1 MGLKIKV
8 TIDDKSLKQALTK
21 LQKGVEVPVKFDS
34 KSLKEMT
41 SQIEKL
47 NSLSLK
53 SLANTEELKNLAK
66 ASELLNKQIK
76 LYEKLNQTKKAPTNS
91 SGTSDNSSGAN
102 DDNYKNALNI
112 QKELYALKTKRLD
125 TTREEMALYTKRIN
139 QLDEE
144 LMKSKALITDE
155 GQLKTLKQEQGELES
170 AYNTQYNLRLVK
182 LKEVKHLAQQE
193 LDLVLKK
200 FEASKNFEY
209 VDEAKYNTFKQK
221 VVELD
226 GLTTKQVTA
235 EVKRLKLELKDLTS
249 DANTK
254 RIANTSKSF
263 SLLGVTLSQITK
275 FASLTM
281 VLRTL
286 WTELQKGYDHIKT
299 VDEAFTN
306 MSMTMESLTREG
318 FDGML
323 DKVNELSQSMG
334 AVSSD
339 VLKIAQTFAN
349 DSTSLQ
355 AVMDKLAPSIALMNI
370 SGMNPTEVT
379 KSIMSIANSYQM
391 LAEDGSNAAEVTEYL
406 GDVMAK
412 VSANMDMD
420 FVEGMEG
427 LVSGIGVAGST
438 MRAAGVDM
446 EWFVGQLG
454 NAMVSTGQ
462 TADKL
467 GRGMRTITARVMQQK
482 QTLEE
487 LGESTEDIELIFANG
502 EKALGQLGIAIR
514 DDLTGDLRSFSTVM
528 DELGAKWDDLSD
540 SSKYYIAEVL
550 AGKNQM
556 DIFIGM
562 MDSYQN
568 ATNLVEQAY
577 QSQGTLME
585 MNEKYADSLQGKTNT
600 LVSSFQE
607 LYQTVLNTDG
617 FKALLDLITKLIQ
630 GVTELVKTFESLG
643 GVGGLGAVALATPAV
658 STLGKSVTT
667 LGTKLGALVP
677 QITGVTMALEGM
689 GSASLAQKAI
699 LGVGLPGAIGAAI
712 LAIGLIEKNHKTLSE
727 SVDDTV
733 ASMKELNT
741 EAEKYINIETNL
753 TRYEQLHKELQGVAE
768 NSEKSAELLK
778 EINSIRV
785 SLSSEDAGMEKILN
799 NEYLSLEKQL
809 FMIREINK
817 ERLKTSVETFE
828 KENNQETL
836 DKLKDGIDYQLNL
849 WKGQREA
856 LERARD
862 NDLDYVD
869 WGGQLFEVNLLN
881 QKHQETSEV
890 LSSQYSKWLEIES
903 QMQKFKENG
912 ISTKLVLGEMTDEA
926 SELLNEIVG
935 INDAVNDSKDSTAK
949 KPNLS
954 YDRASDEDIAKLN
967 KDYLETTEK
976 LENARDLLKEI
987 NKEGLN
993 LENASDVL
1001 DMFDDFTGNIT
1012 NAIEVQEFLNNKIA
1026 EMKDTQSQTYQQM
1039 LAEDEQF
1046 WETKVKNSESWKSH
1060 VDATNQ
1066 SIHDL
1071 GVALLGEESQ
1081 DFVNYINERNQQRLI
1096 DLENAKSMAHAE
1108 KILTASTVNDLGA
1121 YFAGLVDDKSGF
1133 RQTDFQN
1140 IINFL
1145 NEAGEAEVTTINELR
1160 AKWKTY
1166 FQDTY
1171 NALNQR
1177 LMSLSETAYE
1187 GDKENIYSD
1196 MMKLQQEN
1204 NKMNQF
1210 FDKVATFDKVTGS
1223 LSQKTTSGL
1232 SSGSSGSSSSSSS
1245 SKSEV
1250 ADLELKI
1257 NRYYELENAMK
1268 RVENALSLNK
1278 VKQENASASE
1288 KVKLMK
1294 EEVELL
1300 KQKQALTEKNRKELN
1315 KEANELKKTLQ
1326 SNGFRFD
1333 ANGQIT
1339 NYEKRLI
1346 ELEKSTNKLTGS
1358 KKEKQKEKV
1367 EELVEAIE
1375 RYTEL
1380 VNDSIPSMAEDWADL
1395 TSQIKEAQR
1404 AQLEY
1409 VSDIQSKI
1417 TDALKEELQKRTDA
1431 VKSELEKQ
1439 KELYNQQFEEEDW
1452 EDSLKKEQR
1461 KLDEL
1466 KQMISNLS
1474 RDTSE
1479 AGQLKLKELM
1489 TQYEE
1494 QLETMNQMIRDK
1506 EKENGNNAFD
1516 AAIEELDKKLEES
1529 LDAKNLAQ
1537 MVNQALTK
1545 GFIDLEGEVITTEN
1559 LLTQMLETSG
1569 EAFTALGK
1577 TLRTELVDGLKV
1589 AKELATG
1596 LGSTI
1601 NGIGFSNN
1609 SRSVFSV
1616 SDASSQLTSR
1626 MVDGLGAIGMIG
1638 RQIEQSVTLSFG
1650 TLLNVEGNLDSSILS
1665 DVEMM
1670 IDNAK
1675 TEITYSVAKALQT
1688 V

>member
-1 MGLKIKV
+1 
-8 TIDDKSLKQALTK
+8 
-21 LQKGVEVPVKFDS
+21 
-34 KSLKEMT
+34 
-41 SQIEKL
+41 
-47 NSLSLK
+47 
-53 SLANTEELKNLAK
+53 
-66 ASELLNKQIK
+66 
-76 LYEKLNQTKKAPTNS
+76 
-91 SGTSDNSSGAN
+91 
-102 DDNYKNALNI
+102 
-112 QKELYALKTKRLD
+112 
-125 TTREEMALYTKRIN
+125 
-139 QLDEE
+139 
-144 LMKSKALITDE
+144 
-155 GQLKTLKQEQGELES
+155 
-170 AYNTQYNLRLVK
+170 
-182 LKEVKHLAQQE
+182 
-193 LDLVLKK
+193 
-200 FEASKNFEY
+200 
-209 VDEAKYNTFKQK
+209 
-221 VVELD
+221 
-226 GLTTKQVTA
+226 
-235 EVKRLKLELKDLTS
+235 
-249 DANTK
+249 
-254 RIANTSKSF
+254 
-263 SLLGVTLSQITK
+263 
-275 FASLTM
+275 
-281 VLRTL
+281 
-286 WTELQKGYDHIKT
+286 
-299 VDEAFTN
+299 
-306 MSMTMESLTREG
+306 
-318 FDGML
+318 
-323 DKVNELSQSMG
+323 
-334 AVSSD
+334 
-339 VLKIAQTFAN
+339 
-349 DSTSLQ
+349 
-355 AVMDKLAPSIALMNI
+355 
-370 SGMNPTEVT
+370 
-379 KSIMSIANSYQM
+379 
-391 LAEDGSNAAEVTEYL
+391 
-406 GDVMAK
+406 
-412 VSANMDMD
+412 
-420 FVEGMEG
+420 MEG

-438 MRAAGVDM
+438 MKAAGVDM

-454 NAMVSTGQ
+454 NAMVATGQ
-462 TADKL
+462 SSEKL
-467 GRGMRTITARVMQQK
+467 GRGMRTITARIMQQK
-482 QTLEE
+482 QAL
-487 LGESTEDIELIFANG
+487 LDMGESAEDIEIIFAKG
-502 EKALGQLGIAIR
+502 ERALDQFGISIR
-514 DDLTGDLRSFSTVM
+514 ENMTGDLRSFSDIM
-528 DELGAKWDDLSD
+528 DDLGEIWSGLND
-540 SSKYYIAEVL
+540 SNKYFLAEEL

-562 MDSYQN
+562 MDSYKS
-568 ATNLVEQAY
+568 ATKLVEQAY
-577 QSQGTLME
+577 DAQGTLME
-585 MNEKYADSLQGKTNT
+585 MNEKYADSLQGKTNALT
-600 LVSSFQE
+600 SSFQE

-617 FKALLDLITKLIQ
+617 FKTLLDLVTKLVQ

-1196 MMKLQQEN
+1196 LMKLQQEN
-1204 NKMNQF
+1204 NKINQF
-1210 FDKVATFDKVTGS
+1210 FDKVATFDKITGN

-1232 SSGSSGSSSSSSS
+1232 SSGSSGSSSSSS

-1257 NRYYELENAMK
+1257 NRYYELENAIK

-1278 VKQENASASE
+1278 TKQENASASE

-1294 EEVELL
+1294 QEVELL
-1300 KQKQALTEKNRKELN
+1300 KEKQTLIEKNRKELN

-1326 SNGFRFD
+1326 SNGFKFD

-1339 NYEKRLI
+1339 NYEKRLL
-1346 ELEKSTNKLTGS
+1346 ELQKATNKLTGS
-1358 KKEKQKEKV
+1358 KKENQKEKV
-1367 EELVEAIE
+1367 EGLVDAIE

-1452 EDSLKKEQR
+1452 EDSLAKEQR

-1494 QLETMNQMIRDK
+1494 QLEAMNQMIRDK

-1516 AAIEELDKKLEES
+1516 TAIEELDKKLEES

-1559 LLTQMLETSG
+1559 LLTQMLESSG

-1577 TLRTELVDGLKV
+1577 TLRKELIDGLKV
-1589 AKELATG
+1589 AKELASG

-1609 SRSVFSV
+1609 SRSIFSI

-1626 MVDGLGAIGMIG
+1626 MVDSLGTVGTIG
-1638 RQIEQSVTLSFG
+1638 RQVEQSVTLSFG